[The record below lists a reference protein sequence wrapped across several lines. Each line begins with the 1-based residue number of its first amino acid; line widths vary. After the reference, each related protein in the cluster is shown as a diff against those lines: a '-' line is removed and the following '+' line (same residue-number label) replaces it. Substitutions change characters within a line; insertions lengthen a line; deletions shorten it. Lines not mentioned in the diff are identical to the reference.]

1 MKTRLVESRL
11 IGRSL
16 NLDTITNKFLTLIRS
31 SSLISNANRFFFS
44 KLALGYHIH
53 ADPRQSGLSQ
63 ALPKRVWTSGIATL
77 LLPGAC

>member
-1 MKTRLVESRL
+1 MKTRLVESSL

-44 KLALGYHIH
+44 KLALEYHIH

-63 ALPKRVWTSGIATL
+63 ALPKRVWTSETTTWHPL
-77 LLPGAC
+77 GAC